1 MTSDFGFAVDVE
13 VEELPL
19 DEPLQPATARVSNAK
34 NIGFIIFTNLIEWVL
49 SDLFLLF
56 VATVSFS
63 EMKECKSA

>member
-1 MTSDFGFAVDVE
+1 MTSDFGFADDEVD
-13 VEELPL
+13 ELPL
-19 DEPLQPATARVSNAK
+19 DELLQPATARVSNAK
-34 NIGFIIFTNLIEWVL
+34 KIGFIIFTNLIKWVL

>member
-1 MTSDFGFAVDVE
+1 MTNDFGFADGVE

-34 NIGFIIFTNLIEWVL
+34 KMGFIIFTNLIEREL